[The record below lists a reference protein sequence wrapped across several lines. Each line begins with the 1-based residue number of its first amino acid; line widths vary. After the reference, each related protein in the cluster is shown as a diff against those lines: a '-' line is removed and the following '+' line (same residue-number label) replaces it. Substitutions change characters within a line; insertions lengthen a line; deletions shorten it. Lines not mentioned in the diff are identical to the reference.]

1 MHSVQFQ
8 RIYQT
13 YFIFKSSYKISFS
26 STCNIELRAPFL
38 VYSGHLNNIPLLQVP
53 QFAQKNLFWGVI
65 QLVILIWSCLS
76 FSPLVQLYNFR
87 VYVSF
92 KQLFNPTIV
101 IKLVSKRPV
110 TPSLTWATTAFNYD
124 HINFMVSNT
133 NLLDNLIELMLF
145 FSTYYPGK
153 FFSPIYSMLNPH
165 PHFSSTLPIGIKI
178 SINLNLQINWS
189 FLRYI
194 DVSDLQTTSTFN

>member
-8 RIYQT
+8 RIYET

-87 VYVSF
+87 VYASF
-92 KQLFNPTIV
+92 KQLFKPTIV
-101 IKLVSKRPV
+101 KKLVSKRPG
-110 TPSLTWATTAFNYD
+110 TYPITYLSNNGLNYD

-145 FSTYYPGK
+145 FSTYYPVK
-153 FFSPIYSMLNPH
+153 IFSLFILC
-165 PHFSSTLPIGIKI
+165 
-178 SINLNLQINWS
+178 
-189 FLRYI
+189 
-194 DVSDLQTTSTFN
+194 

>member
-13 YFIFKSSYKISFS
+13 YFIFKSSYKIAFS

-38 VYSGHLNNIPLLQVP
+38 VYSGHLNNIPLLQVHCTSICT
-53 QFAQKNLFWGVI
+53 VI

-110 TPSLTWATTAFNYD
+110 TPSLTWATTALTMIISTSWYQIQIF
-124 HINFMVSNT
+124 
-133 NLLDNLIELMLF
+133 LI
-145 FSTYYPGK
+145 
-153 FFSPIYSMLNPH
+153 I
-165 PHFSSTLPIGIKI
+165 
-178 SINLNLQINWS
+178 
-189 FLRYI
+189 
-194 DVSDLQTTSTFN
+194 